1 MEFFYIYWDCPSL
14 FCTVRPARSIR
25 KRPLKT
31 VQICPL
37 WWKSG
42 KWFLPFLT
50 SQKVQ
55 IRNKKRY
62 KFDFLT
68 ENRFKPRSP
77 LRTWPKNGH
86 QNEIEKLKKVLVR
99 DEFGW
104 DNNELGKV
112 MGSFSYG
119 YMMSQII
126 GGFLADKFGGAIVMT
141 YCGVIWSILTYLTP
155 TLVRHR

>member
-14 FCTVRPARSIR
+14 FCTVRPARCIR
-25 KRPLKT
+25 NKPLKT
-31 VQICPL
+31 VQTCPL
-37 WWKSG
+37 WWKVVFTIFNQSKG
-42 KWFLPFLT
+42 SNPK
-50 SQKVQ
+50 Q
-55 IRNKKRY
+55 KKRY